1 VNDRMNV
8 KTQYQ
13 DQVFQPFFNL
23 PTMTLEEFADM
34 EIDDALKRQAK
45 QEEMEAMI
53 AEQHSSDEDVLEE
66 QRQKDTRMDDWK
78 DWNPKGKGNTK
89 RI

>member
-1 VNDRMNV
+1 MNV

>member
-1 VNDRMNV
+1 MNV

-34 EIDDALKRQAK
+34 EIDDALERQAK

-66 QRQKDTRMDDWK
+66 
-78 DWNPKGKGNTK
+78 
-89 RI
+89 

>member
-1 VNDRMNV
+1 
-8 KTQYQ
+8 
-13 DQVFQPFFNL
+13 
-23 PTMTLEEFADM
+23 MTLEEFADM
-34 EIDDALKRQAK
+34 EIDDALDRQAK
-45 QEEMEAMI
+45 QEAMEAQK
-53 AEQHSSDEDVLEE
+53 AEEHSSDEEVLEE

>member
-1 VNDRMNV
+1 
-8 KTQYQ
+8 
-13 DQVFQPFFNL
+13 
-23 PTMTLEEFADM
+23 M
-34 EIDDALKRQAK
+34 EVEDALERQAK
-45 QEEMEAMI
+45 QEEMEAMK
-53 AEQHSSDEDVLEE
+53 ADEHSSDEEVLEE